1 MTLEEVVEPVA
12 NSLTSSSPS
21 LVSFTAVGST
31 DNIDQSLDPTFVA
44 VNTYTPPVAIS
55 ETATNKQTFIPTKSK
70 LTRI

>member
-31 DNIDQSLDPTFVA
+31 DNIDQSQLTINSTLSFSTVA
-44 VNTYTPPVAIS
+44 QYQAEQFT
-55 ETATNKQTFIPTKSK
+55 PTKSK
-70 LTRI
+70 FA

>member
-31 DNIDQSLDPTFVA
+31 DNIDQSLDTTGA
-44 VNTYTPPVAIS
+44 YANTYTLT
-55 ETATNKQTFIPTKSK
+55 TAVNE
-70 LTRI
+70 

>member
-1 MTLEEVVEPVA
+1 MTLEEVIEPVA

-44 VNTYTPPVAIS
+44 AQTYVPLVAIS
-55 ETATNKQTFIPTKSK
+55 ETATNRQTFVPTKSK